1 MTLGD
6 KVGDKVGYRFIAVG
20 VSVLLL
26 SFIIFDKSAEFNPGT
41 WKWIWNYFWLV
52 LTWHN
57 LIGYWFL
64 GIDILLLILINGYS
78 DSI

>member
-41 WKWIWNYFWLV
+41 KVYDFFV
-52 LTWHN
+52 
-57 LIGYWFL
+57 FV
-64 GIDILLLILINGYS
+64 LILCLVRK
-78 DSI
+78 

>member
-41 WKWIWNYFWLV
+41 
-52 LTWHN
+52 
-57 LIGYWFL
+57 
-64 GIDILLLILINGYS
+64 
-78 DSI
+78 